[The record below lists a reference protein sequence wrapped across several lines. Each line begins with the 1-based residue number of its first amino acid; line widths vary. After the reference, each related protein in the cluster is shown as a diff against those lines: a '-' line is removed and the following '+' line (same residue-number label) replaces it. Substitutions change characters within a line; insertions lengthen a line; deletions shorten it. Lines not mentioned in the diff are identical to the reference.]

1 MRIDTFL
8 EFLRYCIGD
17 EQQPPVSA
25 KGIDWMEMMAWA
37 ESQAIVGVVY
47 QGILKGGKELEIPF
61 DDLMEWVGY
70 AQEIEAQNRLVN
82 RCCIKIAAAFRKNG
96 FETCILKGQGNAA
109 LYPSPLLRNPGDIDL
124 WVRRQSNDIRQSNDE
139 RQSNIL
145 TEIRQKDIRTEIK
158 EIIRF
163 VKERNPEARALYHH
177 IDLGEFKGVEVE
189 VHYRPSF
196 MNSPIYNHRLQRWFR
211 CHTESTDTAE
221 LADGV
226 GRINVPNWEFNVVF
240 QLSHVYNHLLHEGI
254 GLRQIIDYY
263 YLLRQSNDERQSNRL
278 TDSFRQKNDERRQ
291 SNRLT
296 SSFRQ
301 KDIRTEIGNTLRYL
315 GLWEIAGAM
324 MWVLNE
330 VLGLEEK
337 YLVAPKDER
346 RGRLLLAEIMKGG
359 NFGFYDVEN
368 QRADSQLKKNWL
380 RIRRDLRMMRYFPS
394 ECLWEPVFRV
404 YHFFWRMVH

>member
-17 EQQPPVSA
+17 AQQPPVSA

-70 AQEIEAQNRLVN
+70 AQQIEAQNRLVN
-82 RCCIKIAAAFRKNG
+82 QRCVEIAAAFQNDG

-109 LYPSPLLRNPGDIDL
+109 MYPSPLLRNPGDIDL
-124 WVRRQSNDIRQSNDE
+124 WVRRQNNDE
-139 RQSNIL
+139 RQSNRL
-145 TEIRQKDIRTEIK
+145 TGFSRQKDIRTEIK

-196 MNSPIYNHRLQRWFR
+196 LSDPVHNRRLQKWFR

-263 YLLRQSNDERQSNRL
+263 YLLKTTNFTNFTNFEGHSL
-278 TDSFRQKNDERRQ
+278 LRR
-291 SNRLT
+291 
-296 SSFRQ
+296 
-301 KDIRTEIGNTLRYL
+301 L

-330 VLGLEEK
+330 VLGLEET
-337 YLVAPKDER
+337 YLIAPKDER

-404 YHFFWRMVH
+404 YHFFWRMAH

>member
-8 EFLRYCIGD
+8 EFLRYSIGD
-17 EQQPPVSA
+17 AQQPPVSA

-70 AQEIEAQNRLVN
+70 AQQIEAQNRLVN
-82 RCCIKIAAAFRKNG
+82 QRCVEIAAAFQNDG

-109 LYPSPLLRNPGDIDL
+109 MYPSPLLRNPGDIDL
-124 WVRRQSNDIRQSNDE
+124 WVRRQSNDIRQSN
-139 RQSNIL
+139 RL
-145 TEIRQKDIRTEIK
+145 TDSSRQKDIRTEIK
-158 EIIRF
+158 EIIGF

-211 CHTESTDTAE
+211 CHSESTDIAE

-226 GRINVPNWEFNVVF
+226 GSINVPNWEFNVVF

-263 YLLRQSNDERQSNRL
+263 YLLKTTNFTNFTNFEGHSL
-278 TDSFRQKNDERRQ
+278 LRR
-291 SNRLT
+291 
-296 SSFRQ
+296 
-301 KDIRTEIGNTLRYL
+301 L

-337 YLVAPKDER
+337 YLIAPKDER

-394 ECLWEPVFRV
+394 ECLWEPLFRV

>member
-17 EQQPPVSA
+17 EQKPPVSA

-61 DDLMEWVGY
+61 DALMEWVGY
-70 AQEIEAQNRLVN
+70 AQQIEAQNRLVN
-82 RCCIKIAAAFRKNG
+82 QRCIEIAAAFRKDG

-109 LYPSPLLRNPGDIDL
+109 MYPSPLLRNPGDIDL
-124 WVRRQSNDIRQSNDE
+124 WVRRQNNDE
-139 RQSNIL
+139 RQSNRL
-145 TEIRQKDIRTEIK
+145 TSSSRQKDIRTEIK
-158 EIIRF
+158 EIIGF

-177 IDLGEFKGVEVE
+177 IDLDEFKGVEVE

-196 MNSPIYNHRLQRWFR
+196 MNSPIYNHRLQKWFR
-211 CHTESTDTAE
+211 YHTESTDTAE

-263 YLLRQSNDERQSNRL
+263 YLLRQSNDIRQSNRL
-278 TDSFRQKNDERRQ
+278 TDSFRQK
-291 SNRLT
+291 
-296 SSFRQ
+296 
-301 KDIRTEIGNTLRYL
+301 DIRTEIGDTLRYL

-337 YLVAPKDER
+337 YLIAPKDER

>member
-17 EQQPPVSA
+17 EQKPPVSA

-61 DDLMEWVGY
+61 DALMEWVGY
-70 AQEIEAQNRLVN
+70 AQQIEAQNRLVN
-82 RCCIKIAAAFRKNG
+82 QRCIEIAAAFRNDG

-109 LYPSPLLRNPGDIDL
+109 MYPSPLLRNPGDIDL
-124 WVRRQSNDIRQSNDE
+124 WVRRQNNDE
-139 RQSNIL
+139 RQSNRL
-145 TEIRQKDIRTEIK
+145 TDSSRQKDIRTEIK

-163 VKERNPEARALYHH
+163 VKERNPEARAVYHH

-263 YLLRQSNDERQSNRL
+263 YLLKTTNFTNFTNFEGHSL
-278 TDSFRQKNDERRQ
+278 LRR
-291 SNRLT
+291 
-296 SSFRQ
+296 
-301 KDIRTEIGNTLRYL
+301 L
-315 GLWEIAGAM
+315 GLWDIAGAM

-337 YLVAPKDER
+337 YLIAPKDER

-404 YHFFWRMVH
+404 YHFFWRMAH

>member
-8 EFLRYCIGD
+8 EFLRYSIGD
-17 EQQPPVSA
+17 AQQPPVSA

-47 QGILKGGKELEIPF
+47 QGILKGGKALEIPF
-61 DDLMEWVGY
+61 DALMEWVGY
-70 AQEIEAQNRLVN
+70 AQQIEAQNRLVN
-82 RCCIKIAAAFRKNG
+82 QRCIKIAAAFRKNG

-109 LYPSPLLRNPGDIDL
+109 MYPSPLLRNPGDIDL
-124 WVRRQSNDIRQSNDE
+124 WVRRQNNDIRQSN
-139 RQSNIL
+139 RL
-145 TEIRQKDIRTEIK
+145 TGSFRQKDIRTEIK

-177 IDLGEFKGVEVE
+177 IDLGEFKGVDVE

-211 CHTESTDTAE
+211 CHTESTDIAE

-226 GRINVPNWEFNVVF
+226 GSINVPNWEFNVVF

-263 YLLRQSNDERQSNRL
+263 YLLKTTNFTNFTNFEGHSL
-278 TDSFRQKNDERRQ
+278 LRR
-291 SNRLT
+291 
-296 SSFRQ
+296 
-301 KDIRTEIGNTLRYL
+301 L

-337 YLVAPKDER
+337 YLIAPKDER

-394 ECLWEPVFRV
+394 ECLWEPLFRV

>member
-1 MRIDTFL
+1 MTSMRIDTFL
-8 EFLRYCIGD
+8 EFLRYSIGD
-17 EQQPPVSA
+17 AQQPPVSA

-70 AQEIEAQNRLVN
+70 AQQIEAQNRLVN
-82 RCCIKIAAAFRKNG
+82 QRCIEIAAAFQNDG

-124 WVRRQSNDIRQSNDE
+124 WVRRQNNDIRQSNDE

-145 TEIRQKDIRTEIK
+145 TEIRQKDIRTYIK

-211 CHTESTDTAE
+211 CHTESTDIAE

-226 GRINVPNWEFNVVF
+226 GSINVPNWEFNVVF
-240 QLSHVYNHLLHEGI
+240 QLAHVYNHLLHEGI

-263 YLLRQSNDERQSNRL
+263 YLLKTTNFTNFTNFEGHSL
-278 TDSFRQKNDERRQ
+278 LRR
-291 SNRLT
+291 
-296 SSFRQ
+296 
-301 KDIRTEIGNTLRYL
+301 L
-315 GLWEIAGAM
+315 GLWDIAGAM

-337 YLVAPKDER
+337 YLIAPKDER